1 MKIVDVEVLGLRFP
15 LSESFGTS
23 STQIGSLVETVVRV
37 YTDEGVMGI
46 GQADV
51 SPDEVEKLKALVIG
65 EDPLRPEQVWEK
77 LYRTIYHFSAAMS
90 IRRPPVISAIGAI
103 DIALYDIMGKTAGVP
118 VWNLLG
124 GYREKVPA
132 YASGGYYRE
141 GGVATLVEELT
152 GYVRDGHYKAV
163 KMKVGKL
170 SLEEDVARVRAARKA
185 LGDHIEIMLDAN
197 RAYDVD
203 TAIKAAQLCAPYNI
217 RWFEEPVQ
225 WYGNA
230 HDLHQVAVA
239 IPIPVAS
246 GESEKTVQNC
256 RDMVAQGGIRILQ
269 FDSTT
274 GGGITPWRK
283 AALLAEVYNISMAPH
298 HDAWIHV
305 HTVGAVP
312 NGLILECFPNPERDP
327 VWAKLYVDPP
337 VVKNGYMAVPQKPG
351 LGLELNE
358 DTLRKYAIR

>member
-37 YTDEGVMGI
+37 RTDEGVMGI

-51 SPDEVEKLKALVIG
+51 SPDKVEELKPLVIG
-65 EDPLRPEQVWEK
+65 EDPLRPERVWEK

-90 IRRPPVISAIGAI
+90 IRRPPTISAIGAI

-141 GGVATLVEELT
+141 GGVGTLVEELT

-185 LGDHIEIMLDAN
+185 LGDRIEIMLDAN

-203 TAIKAAQLCAPYNI
+203 TAIKAAQLYAPYNI
-217 RWFEEPVQ
+217 RWFEEPIR

-230 HDLHQVAVA
+230 HDLYQVAVA

-256 RDMVAQGGIRILQ
+256 RDVIARGGIRILQ

-283 AALLAEVYNISMAPH
+283 VALLAEAYNIGMAPH
-298 HDAWIHV
+298 HDSWIHV

-312 NGLILECFPNPERDP
+312 NGLVLECFPNPERDP
-327 VWAKLYVDPP
+327 VWGKLYMDPP
-337 VVKNGYMAVPQKPG
+337 VVRDGYMAVPQKPG